1 MRFIATI
8 LVLIIGILYYPLNL
22 LYMRVQKWYLPMWH
36 KDKVIYFAFA
46 PIYWILVGIVT
57 IISIP
62 YEALAELAGH

>member
-1 MRFIATI
+1 MRYIATI

-36 KDKVIYFAFA
+36 KDKFIYFAFA
-46 PIYWILVGIVT
+46 PFYWIIVGIVT

>member
-36 KDKVIYFAFA
+36 KDKFIYFAFA
-46 PIYWILVGIVT
+46 PFYWILVGIVT